1 MTILCVVQELFLP
14 TSGYLNFKRRLH
26 SVFKYVPRYAAIR
39 GPCQFSNAR
48 LIPVQFAVRTSRVTS
63 TSPFTHR
70 LRNQI
75 NGLSSGTK
83 MCLSAVIF
91 NI

>member
-1 MTILCVVQELFLP
+1 MTILCAVQELFLP
-14 TSGYLNFKRRLH
+14 TSGYLNFKRRLQ

-48 LIPVQFAVRTSRVTS
+48 LIPMQFAVRTSCVT